1 MPYGRRYRKTYKGN
15 RYRKRRGKFT
25 KFNTYRHRSAKAQAN
40 QIYSLNKKINRV
52 YKLSKPEIQIYQTEQ
67 PTIDAAVLTDTLRGR
82 DFSVHRCI
90 DQGLNI
96 FNGRYARIKNV
107 QFTGSFTF
115 NGNPGETDQ
124 KCVGCLRLIFFRCK
138 TQEWSLPLAGDVLP
152 GHLTNCTNEYFMKCP
167 LTTGFSTR
175 YKLVGDYKFYL
186 HPQKS
191 NIRFINIKLKYPYS
205 IRRGHAMAGDGLE
218 NNEYPVN
225 TLGCVAYICRAGEYT
240 GSLDTFSSELFMKLA
255 YTDDNYT
262 PANNRQQSKT
272 DTNNVKIDDSN
283 N

>member
-1 MPYGRRYRKTYKGN
+1 MPYGRRNYRKIRKAN
-15 RYRKRRGKFT
+15 SYRKRGRKFT
-25 KFNTYRHRSAKAQAN
+25 RFNTYRHRSSKAQAY

-52 YKLSKPEIQIYQTEQ
+52 YKLSKPEIQIYQTER
-67 PTIDAAVLTDTLRGR
+67 PTIDAAVLTDTIRGR

-107 QFTGSFTF
+107 TFTGSFTF
-115 NGNPGETDQ
+115 NGNPGETEQ

-138 TQEWSLPLAGDVLP
+138 TQEWSLPVAGDVLP
-152 GHLTNCTNEYFMKCP
+152 IDMTNCTNEYFMKCP
-167 LTTGFSTR
+167 LMKGFSTR

-205 IRRGHAMAGDGLE
+205 IRRSHPMTDDDFE
-218 NNEYPVN
+218 NHEFPIN

-240 GSLDTFSSELFMKLA
+240 SSLDTFTSELFMKLA

-262 PANNRQQSKT
+262 VPDNNNRAKT
-272 DTNNVKIDDSN
+272 DTNDDSN
-283 N
+283 K